1 MKESEMEFAKLNNG
15 KFNFEE
21 DKDQHARLN
30 AVLKSMSEG
39 IILVDN
45 NKNIVY
51 QNEFITNYLFHD
63 MGIEGLKT
71 EMDLIAFLQRL
82 SVSKNKEVDQLLQS
96 EDITFKLTM
105 EHENHLKYIML
116 NKFSV
121 YSETGFIG
129 NGYLLRDITK
139 EEEIDQLKSNLIT
152 IASHE
157 FKTPITSIRGSVETL
172 MRQDADW
179 EEDFKMELLQG
190 IHEDILHLQ
199 DLISVWFDI
208 KKIEM
213 GTMSLNK
220 GYFPISQLILNTLDQ
235 LPRGIGDKV
244 QYDDGKSSQIP
255 LLHGDKKRLQQV
267 LLNLI
272 MNGLV
277 HNDSPEKRIFLTVEA
292 GPKDVFIHVLD
303 NGIGISKELCKKI
316 FDRFYR
322 VDNSPQRKTGGTGL
336 GLSICLGLMKEH
348 NGDILVESE
357 PGKGSIFTMKLPIN
371 EEDQGG
377 IYES

>member
-1 MKESEMEFAKLNNG
+1 MIK
-15 KFNFEE
+15 
-21 DKDQHARLN
+21 KDQFDFTESKDQYARLN

-45 NKNIVY
+45 KKNIVY
-51 QNEFITNYLFHD
+51 QNEFIHHFLLPG
-63 MGIEGLKT
+63 MGVESLKT
-71 EMDLIAFLQRL
+71 EGDLITFLKQR
-82 SVSKNKEVDQLLQS
+82 SISENKKIDQLFHL
-96 EDITFKLTM
+96 EDTTVKLTF
-105 EHENHLKYIML
+105 EYNNRLKYLML

-121 YSETGFIG
+121 YSETSYIG

-179 EEDFKMELLQG
+179 DEEFKLELLQG

-213 GTMSLNK
+213 GTLSLNK
-220 GYFPISQLILNTLDQ
+220 GYFAVSSLILNTIDQ
-235 LPRGIGDKV
+235 LPNEIAQSNQVVYKEVSD
-244 QYDDGKSSQIP
+244 SNFP
-255 LLHGDKKRLQQV
+255 LLYGDKKRLQQV

-277 HNDSPEKRIFLTVEA
+277 HNDSPNKKVVVSATSDSQDI
-292 GPKDVFIHVLD
+292 FIHVRD
-303 NGIGISKELCKKI
+303 NGIGVSKEVSKKI

-336 GLSICLGLMKEH
+336 GLSICIGLMKEH
-348 NGDILVESE
+348 DGDILIESKL
-357 PGKGSIFTMKLPIN
+357 GKGSVFTMKLPIN
-371 EEDQGG
+371 SEKQGG
-377 IYES
+377 SR